1 VKHQVLANKIINS
14 FILALAFLLLSS
26 TASAFSKITDGQI
39 DDIKNHIGNGKW
51 TILEVWASDCP
62 QCRVHMPEMVKFDGK
77 LKNARMLGISLDG
90 RRGIEDAKSFVS
102 EFKIKFPTIISNP
115 IEMNVWMQQNLGE
128 SLIGT
133 PTFILFDSEGKLVAA
148 QPGIVA
154 ISSLEKF
161 IIQNS
166 DPEKEVNVVDTTD
179 TSR

>member
-1 VKHQVLANKIINS
+1 MKHQVLANKIINS

-133 PTFILFDSEGKLVAA
+133 PTFILFDPEGKLVAA

-166 DPEKEVNVVDTTD
+166 DPEKEVNVVDVTD

>member
-1 VKHQVLANKIINS
+1 MKHQVLANKIINS

-166 DPEKEVNVVDTTD
+166 DPEKEVNVVDITD

>member
-166 DPEKEVNVVDTTD
+166 DPEKEVNVVDVTD

>member
-1 VKHQVLANKIINS
+1 MKHHALANKIISS
-14 FILALAFLLLSS
+14 FILALAFLLLS
-26 TASAFSKITDGQI
+26 TTVSAFSKITDGQI

-51 TILEVWASDCP
+51 TILEVWASDCL
-62 QCRVHMPEMVKFDGK
+62 QCRVHMPEMVEFDGK
-77 LKNARMLGISLDG
+77 LENARILGISLDG
-90 RRGIEDAKSFVS
+90 LRGIEDAKSFVS

-115 IEMNVWMQQNLGE
+115 IEMNIWMQQNLGE

-133 PTFILFDSEGKLVAA
+133 PTFILFDPEGKLVAA

-166 DPEKEVNVVDTTD
+166 DPEKEVNVVDVTD

>member
-1 VKHQVLANKIINS
+1 MKHQVLANKIINS